1 VNSVGSQ
8 EVSKPVMIA
17 VIVAAILIVGLI
29 GWYFMR
35 PQPYPGYK
43 APPGGAATGGPGTP
57 GMIPG
62 QEPGRSYPRTTP
74 Q

>member
-1 VNSVGSQ
+1 LGSQ

-17 VIVAAILIVGLI
+17 VIALAVIIIGLI

-57 GMIPG
+57 GMVPG
-62 QEPGRSYPRTTP
+62 QAPGTTYPGTAPR
-74 Q
+74 

>member
-1 VNSVGSQ
+1 LGSQ
-8 EVSKPVMIA
+8 EVSKPVVIA
-17 VIVAAILIVGLI
+17 VIVLAVIIIGLI

-35 PQPYPGYK
+35 PQPYPGFQ

-57 GMIPG
+57 GMVPG
-62 QEPGRSYPRTTP
+62 QAPGTSYPRTAP